1 MFGFIDKGGFG
12 EKKVTQYC
20 WLFSPTQM
28 IYWPVRAAVK
38 DKDTR
43 EWQHNG
49 KRGGKKERER
59 ESDQVMRKN
68 KSEDHAAESGHW
80 FSQSLPEPAFSLD
93 DEQLEIIKKR
103 KNIGK

>member
-1 MFGFIDKGGFG
+1 MKPFVSVLLQCLEQTERAVCQPMFGFIDKGGFG

-59 ESDQVMRKN
+59 ESD
-68 KSEDHAAESGHW
+68 
-80 FSQSLPEPAFSLD
+80 
-93 DEQLEIIKKR
+93 
-103 KNIGK
+103 